1 MKTYKL
7 ILALAL
13 TVSVLAGCKPEI
25 KGELGTPS
33 DKVAGMGGTWQL
45 VSFRQQDPNNP
56 VLEERDMSQ
65 FYIVE
70 GVTPM
75 QLTLDVATRTYSVAI
90 TQGRN
95 FFGDAGTWAL
105 DDEVAPSM
113 ITLMNSTDTITMN
126 LGNMVMPSTNS
137 FGLEYHRVCSSD
149 QFKNVIYKFNFT
161 RL

>member
-1 MKTYKL
+1 MKTYKS
-7 ILALAL
+7 ILALAFSL
-13 TVSVLAGCKPEI
+13 ALLAGCKPEPT
-25 KGELGTPS
+25 GELGTPS

-45 VSFRQQDPNNP
+45 TSFRQQDPNNP
-56 VLEERDMSQ
+56 ILEERDMSQ

-75 QLTLDVATRTYSVAI
+75 QLTLDVATRTYTVAI
-90 TQGRN
+90 TQGKN
-95 FFGDAGTWAL
+95 FFGDSGTWEL
-105 DDEVAPSM
+105 DDEVAPSN
-113 ITLMNSTDTITMN
+113 ITLMNANDTITMN
-126 LGNMVMPSTNS
+126 LGNMVMPSTNT

>member
-1 MKTYKL
+1 MKTYKS
-7 ILALAL
+7 IVAFVFAVAL
-13 TVSVLAGCKPEI
+13 LAGCKPEI

-45 VSFRQQDPNNP
+45 TSFRQQDPNNP

-70 GVTPM
+70 GITPM
-75 QLTLDVATRTYSVAI
+75 QLTLDVPTRTYTVAI
-90 TQGRN
+90 TQGKN
-95 FFGDAGTWAL
+95 FFGDSGTWQL
-105 DDEVAPSM
+105 DDEVAPSN
-113 ITLMNSTDTITMN
+113 ITLMNATDTITMN
-126 LGNMVMPSTNS
+126 LGNMVMPNTDT